1 MNTFQAILQAI
12 LGAVNFADD
21 SLEAPFK
28 AVFEAGGKAMQS
40 AIAVDAAKG
49 TEDVTAELDGLVG
62 LANTFAGAD
71 LSPAQTDGLKA
82 NVAKIIKKPDNPALE
97 AALEETFNAVLDTV
111 NATLLL
117 NETVDAY
124 NPPDEEDPA

>member
-12 LGAVNFADD
+12 LGAVNFTDD

-28 AVFEAGGKAMQS
+28 AVFEAGGRAMQA

-82 NVAKIIKKPDNPALE
+82 NVAKIIKKPDNAALE
-97 AALEETFNAVLDTV
+97 TALEETFNAVLDTV

-117 NETVDAY
+117 NDTVDAY